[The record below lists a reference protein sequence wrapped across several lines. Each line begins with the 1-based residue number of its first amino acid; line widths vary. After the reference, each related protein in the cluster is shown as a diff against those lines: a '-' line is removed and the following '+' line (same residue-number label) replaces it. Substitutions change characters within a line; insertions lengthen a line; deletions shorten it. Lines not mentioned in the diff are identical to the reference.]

1 MRTIH
6 YILGICCT
14 LLLGYPCASFAQ
26 DTTFNRVVTV
36 EREYQPDIHQAE
48 MIPVQPSILQVDV
61 NPNPVVYSTYSNPL
75 SIGFNL
81 HPLKAAETRFT
92 PPTQLGGIIDGAAGY
107 RNTHLHFAYRLR
119 EKKNWSVDVFAKHD
133 AYWGKD
139 ALSVSGL
146 GTTATRHFKGLDLY
160 VGVDGKN
167 EAYAYQPVFGWQ
179 TLWNANTKIGI
190 RSTRDAAIQYRVQ
203 TGYEAFITT
212 NYAVE
217 HQVCSYLDFA
227 WKGDKHQ
234 AGLHAYVQNSIYSV
248 ADTAVAPR
256 HAIRMEPFYEF
267 ETDYLRVHAGVHIDM
282 NIGNG
287 TYLSSTPNLAF
298 APSPHIEVEG
308 HVLNNLL
315 HPYLHAQGGVDMGT
329 MEEYMGYNRFLSI
342 SGGLQRELRNY
353 TPADVQLGIK
363 IRPLNTMLLDIYG
376 GYAYMIGACNMEAV
390 LNDANVVTNYHLWF
404 TNYQR
409 WKVGA
414 SLHYHYRDIV
424 ELNIGGNYYFYL
436 QDPIPSM
443 DPTEPYFQENR
454 VKGTN
459 IFDRPNW
466 DAYARIEAHI
476 DSKWSIYSDNY
487 LVGSRQ
493 AYVAPYRSA
502 TLRPIISLSLGGQY
516 AINRWLVVYAQLND
530 YLNRKDSFFYGYESQ
545 GIHFLVGVKYK
556 F

>member
-6 YILGICCT
+6 YILGICST

-107 RNTHLHFAYRLR
+107 RNTHLNFAYRLR

-203 TGYEAFITT
+203 TGYEAFVAT

-234 AGLHAYVQNSIYSV
+234 AGLHAYVQNSLYSV

-342 SGGLQRELRNY
+342 PGGLQRELRNY

-376 GYAYMIGACNMEAV
+376 GYAYMIGAVHSYAT
-390 LNDANVVTNYHLWF
+390 LNGENQLADYYSLLQA
-404 TNYQR
+404 NYQR

-424 ELNIGGNYYFYL
+424 ELNASGNYYFWQADKVY
-436 QDPIPSM
+436 
-443 DPTEPYFQENR
+443 
-454 VKGTN
+454 
-459 IFDRPNW
+459 DRPNW
-466 DAYARIEAHI
+466 EVKARVDVHI
-476 DSKWSIYSDNY
+476 NSKWSIYSDNY
-487 LVGSRQ
+487 FAGRRIAATSQ
-493 AYVAPYRSA
+493 GDM
-502 TLRPIISLSLGGQY
+502 TLRPTISLHIGGQY

>member
-6 YILGICCT
+6 YILGICST
-14 LLLGYPCASFAQ
+14 LFLGYPCASFAQ

-203 TGYEAFITT
+203 TGYEAFIAM
-212 NYAVE
+212 NNAVE

-267 ETDYLRVHAGVHIDM
+267 EMDYLRVHAGVHIDM

-298 APSPHIEVEG
+298 APSPNIAIEG
-308 HVLNNLL
+308 HVLNDLL

-363 IRPLNTMLLDIYG
+363 IRPMNTMLLDIYG
-376 GYAYMIGACNMEAV
+376 GYAYMIGAVHSYAN
-390 LNDANVVTNYHLWF
+390 LNGENQLADYYSLLQA
-404 TNYQR
+404 NYQG

-424 ELNIGGNYYFYL
+424 ELNASGNYYFWQADKVY
-436 QDPIPSM
+436 
-443 DPTEPYFQENR
+443 
-454 VKGTN
+454 
-459 IFDRPNW
+459 DRPNW
-466 DAYARIEAHI
+466 EVKARVDVHI
-476 DSKWSIYSDNY
+476 NSKWSIYSDNY
-487 LVGSRQ
+487 FAGRRLAATSQGDM
-493 AYVAPYRSA
+493 
-502 TLRPIISLSLGGQY
+502 TLRPTISLHIGGQY